1 MSKVF
6 FISDLHLGHKN
17 IIKFS
22 QGHRYG
28 ETIDEHDRW
37 LVEQWNSVVKSPKDI
52 VYVLGDVCFDKEKL
66 KLIGQ
71 MQGNKILL
79 PGNHDQFP
87 LEEYQKYFYKITW
100 FSKYKGFWIS
110 HAPIHPQELRDRY
123 NIHGHVHQH
132 IVPDRRY
139 ISVCVEALNGTP
151 IEFAEIAEK
160 YK

>member
-17 IIKFS
+17 IIKFA

-37 LVEQWNSVVKSPKDI
+37 IVEQWNSVVTSPKDT
-52 VYVLGDVCFDKEKL
+52 VYVLGDVCFDRDKL

-79 PGNHDQFP
+79 MGNHDQFK
-87 LEEYQKYFYKITW
+87 LEEYQKYFYKIIW
-100 FSKYKGFWIS
+100 FTRYKGFWLS
-110 HAPIHPQELRDRY
+110 HCPIHPQELRGKY
-123 NIHGHVHQH
+123 NIHGHVHQN
-132 IVPDRRY
+132 IIPDRRY

-151 IEFAEIAEK
+151 IEFSKIAEK